1 MKTLIQ
7 RSGYR
12 FCIAQ
17 SISGLES
24 EWDCIGPSSVL
35 LSSEYLE
42 MLERYSPNGMQF
54 KYALAYRGDQLLA
67 AFYFQLIPFN
77 AAERLKLNKSHRLG
91 LRSCFYDHVKALVAS
106 QVDFV
111 TLVCGNLL
119 ATGPY
124 GFKANPAL
132 APYELQD
139 IFDQLLK
146 ALFEEP
152 ELIHRASVCLVKELP
167 QESAFTIDRNLPLHF
182 LHQFSVQPAMVF
194 KIHPEWRR
202 FEDYLS
208 ALESKYRL
216 RIRKAM
222 EASGVLQHRELHLSD
237 IQIWENQLYAF
248 YLRTAA
254 NADFNLVELHPGY
267 FTGLKTALG
276 DRYRVFGFFEAGEL
290 VAFYSSLDDG
300 REMVGHFLGT
310 SPKVNGHYQLYLNIL
325 IRYLMLGIEGH
336 YDRIMLARTAIEM
349 KSSVGATPEQMA
361 CYIGHRNK
369 LYNRWVPSLLNY
381 LSPQTDYTLR
391 SPFKKATEETQ
402 K

>member
-24 EWDCIGPSSVL
+24 AWDSIGSSTVL

-42 MLERYSPNGMQF
+42 MLERYPPAGMQF
-54 KYALAYRGDQLLA
+54 KYALAYRGDDLLA

-124 GFKANPAL
+124 GFKNVPTL
-132 APYELQD
+132 APIELQD
-139 IFDQLLK
+139 VFDQLLK

-167 QESAFTIDRNLPLHF
+167 EARAFTMDRKLPLNF

-194 KIHPEWRR
+194 EIRPEWRH
-202 FEDYLS
+202 FDDYLL

-222 EASGVLQHRELHLSD
+222 EASGVLQHRELDLGD
-237 IQIWENQLYAF
+237 IQRCEHQLYGF

-254 NADFNLVELHPGY
+254 NADFNLVDLHPGY
-267 FTGLKTALG
+267 FTGLKSALG
-276 DRYRVFGFFEAGEL
+276 DRYRIFGFFEAEEL

-300 REMVGHFLGT
+300 RELVGHFLGT
-310 SPKVNGHYQLYLNIL
+310 SSKVNGHYQLYLNIL
-325 IRYLMLGIEGH
+325 IKYLKLGIEGH
-336 YDRIMLARTAIEM
+336 FERIQLARTAIEM
-349 KSSVGATPEQMA
+349 KSSVGATPVHMA

-369 LYNRWVPSLLNY
+369 LYNRWVPSLLHY
-381 LSPQTDYTLR
+381 LSPQNDYTLR
-391 SPFKKATEETQ
+391 SPFKKAPAEVQ